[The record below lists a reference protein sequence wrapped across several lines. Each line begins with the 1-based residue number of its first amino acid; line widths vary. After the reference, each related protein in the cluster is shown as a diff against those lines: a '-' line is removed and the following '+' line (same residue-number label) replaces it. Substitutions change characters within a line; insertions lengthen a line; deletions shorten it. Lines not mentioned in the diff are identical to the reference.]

1 MCPRYIP
8 SYFYAP
14 YQLFK
19 RRGIPGPTPQFF
31 FGSYNELA
39 SKEGVSRN
47 STYVVLHLHVVASG
61 VLAALRNLASFSGVR
76 ACVPAYICNCL
87 CVHVHVMLS
96 VPPGP
101 AYDIL
106 LSLCRG
112 WQDWKLRRSWPLL
125 MALFV
130 GVFARVH

>member
-61 VLAALRNLASFSGVR
+61 VLAALRN
-76 ACVPAYICNCL
+76 
-87 CVHVHVMLS
+87 
-96 VPPGP
+96 
-101 AYDIL
+101 
-106 LSLCRG
+106 
-112 WQDWKLRRSWPLL
+112 
-125 MALFV
+125 
-130 GVFARVH
+130 